1 MFKQSAPMFKQSAPM
16 FKQSAPMF
24 KQSAPMFKQ
33 SAPMFKQYQK
43 TMLITEFTP
52 IRSGKGGHKAK
63 PSII

>member
-33 SAPMFKQYQK
+33 SHCCYILTRLA
-43 TMLITEFTP
+43 
-52 IRSGKGGHKAK
+52 
-63 PSII
+63 PSISLAMLSSTQLSHIPADCCP